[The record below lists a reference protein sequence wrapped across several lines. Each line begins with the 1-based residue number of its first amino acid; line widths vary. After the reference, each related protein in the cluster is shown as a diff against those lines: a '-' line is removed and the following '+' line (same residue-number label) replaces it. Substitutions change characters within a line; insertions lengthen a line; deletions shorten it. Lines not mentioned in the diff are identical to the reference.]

1 MTCVSGMPKTDSAA
15 RLDLR
20 TTAVDKHAR
29 TRAML
34 GSTEVHEA
42 KATGKMAIVEMKT
55 ERS

>member
-1 MTCVSGMPKTDSAA
+1 MPKTDSAA